1 MEMELLEKV
10 NDIGSLLLLLI
21 AYAYLRA
28 LKKIRYE
35 RKRTKFETIKYIIVY
50 LAILLYASSYVA
62 IVFKTPL

>member
-10 NDIGSLLLLLI
+10 NDIGSLLLLLS